1 MHCLAE
7 TVGNSFRK
15 LLLSQGMI
23 ISKLHANRWTC
34 LGQGSC
40 GILLNDGCL
49 RVVAMGEPPE
59 ESPPTT
65 PEALEAM
72 AGSADVD

>member
-1 MHCLAE
+1 ML
-7 TVGNSFRK
+7 
-15 LLLSQGMI
+15 
-23 ISKLHANRWTC
+23 SKLNANRWTC

-49 RVVAMGEPPE
+49 RVVAMGEPLE

-72 AGSADVD
+72 AGSDDVD